1 AARAPPA
8 AAGGGGAGA
17 GAPAGARGGDNP
29 LRPPAPGGGPAARPR
44 HSTWLEVLTRTGLI
58 GYGILHL
65 AVAWLAIQ
73 IATGKPATTADQAGA
88 FRLVDQQPAGEFIL
102 VVIAAGLAAMAVWQL
117 LLAMTGHREYT
128 GRRRVLE

>member
-1 AARAPPA
+1 MTATTAGQAANRA
-8 AAGGGGAGA
+8 
-17 GAPAGARGGDNP
+17 
-29 LRPPAPGGGPAARPR
+29 R
-44 HSTWLEVLTRTGLI
+44 HNTLLEVPTRTGLV

-73 IATGKPATTADQAGA
+73 VATGKPATSADQAGA